1 LFRNNFARV
10 EKRLC
15 LRKGFKPKWAWKRVF
30 FKSFS
35 LPKSIN
41 KHILISGESGSGKSN
56 AAKMILKHLSEKGA
70 NFILFDPHDEY
81 IDITS
86 VTNANIYDASVIG
99 IDMFALDGMSIKEKS
114 IELTELFRKV
124 FRLGEVQSNT
134 LYRLISYTYNLFA
147 ERGKVPSI
155 SSILYSISVFKKHAS
170 KGELAILNSLE
181 KRFMLASEL
190 GSKSIDIGKLLHE
203 RSIFALSSLHTSEAQ
218 AIYIEGFLRKLYSY
232 ILSNKHVGE
241 LYIVIDEIEKLG
253 QSSILARLANEGRK
267 YGIGIIAIA
276 QHAKS
281 VEKSIRG
288 NASTVLAFYQ
298 REPEELNYVA
308 NMIAGGNEL
317 DRFIEVKKELRK
329 LRQGHAIAL
338 TTSNVELVK
347 FGLFKGREDASYY
360 LFKLAKE
367 PISEEKLIERL
378 SMFGRE
384 EIMKSIEMLI
394 RKGLLGS
401 YTLYAKRYK
410 GRYYMLKQ
418 RNSVEHDIMVHL
430 ISMHLKKFGIGNK
443 IYNTSYGPDI
453 IARIGR
459 KRVAIEYETGRKSDE
474 ETLAMLE
481 KRKAHF
487 DKVIVVANHIAD
499 FSKIKAE
506 GIEVFD
512 ANEFFEK
519 DPRVIFNFL
528 NAQLPPFHNSIG

>member
-1 LFRNNFARV
+1 MFGNNFARV
-10 EKRLC
+10 EKILY

-56 AAKMILKHLSEKGA
+56 ATKMILKHLSEKGA
-70 NFILFDPHDEY
+70 NFIIFDPHDEY
-81 IDITS
+81 IDLPS
-86 VTNANIYDASVIG
+86 VTNANIYDASIIG
-99 IDMFALDGMSIKEKS
+99 PDMFALDGMSIKEKS

-134 LYRLISYTYNLFA
+134 LYKLISYTYNLFA
-147 ERGKVPSI
+147 EKGKVPSI

-170 KGELAILNSLE
+170 KGELAVLNSIE

-190 GSKSIDIGKLLHE
+190 GSKSINIGKLLNE
-203 RSIFALSSLHTSEAQ
+203 KSIFALSSLHTSEAQ
-218 AIYIEGFLRKLYSY
+218 AVYIEGFLRKLYSY
-232 ILSNKHVGE
+232 MLSNEHSGE

-317 DRFIEVKKELRK
+317 DRFIEIKKELRK
-329 LRQGHAIAL
+329 LKQGYAIAL
-338 TTSNVELVK
+338 TTSGVELVK
-347 FGLFKGREDASYY
+347 FGLFEGREDASYY

-367 PISEEKLIERL
+367 PISEEKLFARL

-384 EIMKSIEMLI
+384 EIMNSINMLVS
-394 RKGLLGS
+394 KGLLGS
-401 YTLYAKRYK
+401 YALYATQYK
-410 GRYYMLKQ
+410 GRYYMIKQ
-418 RNSVEHDIMVHL
+418 RNSIEHDIMVHL
-430 ISMHLKKFGIGNK
+430 ISMHLKKLGIGNK
-443 IYNTSYGPDI
+443 VYNTSYGPDI
-453 IARIGR
+453 IARIG
-459 KRVAIEYETGRKSDE
+459 KRRIAIEYETGRKSED

-481 KRKAHF
+481 RRKERF
-487 DKVIVVANHIAD
+487 DKVIIVTNAAGA
-499 FSKIKAE
+499 FSKIKEAE
-506 GIEVFD
+506 GIKVFN

-519 DPRVIFNFL
+519 EPSIIF
-528 NAQLPPFHNSIG
+528 S